1 MKLKTILIDDEKDAL
16 FALRKLL
23 EEFCEGV
30 EVCAE
35 ATSALSGLRLIQQ
48 HQPDVVFL
56 DVEMPGGNGFDLL
69 ETLKTK
75 PINIVFTTAYEQ
87 YAINALRA
95 GAVDYLL
102 KPIDLGELRDA
113 LMRVRARFE
122 RDETMQQASTE
133 EYKIKIAQQGETFFI
148 PCVDILYIEGEGR
161 YSTIHITGGKKHLV
175 SKNLKEFEDELS
187 RHRFFRIHK
196 SFLVNC
202 RYVSR
207 ITHSDGGFVEL
218 SNGKQIEISRRR
230 KMEFQEFM
238 KQ

>member
-1 MKLKTILIDDEKDAL
+1 MILKAVLIDDERDAL

-30 EVCAE
+30 EVCGE
-35 ATSALSGLRLIQQ
+35 ATGALAGLKLIRQFDP
-48 HQPDVVFL
+48 HVVFL

-69 ETLKTK
+69 DTLKQQ
-75 PINIVFTTAYEQ
+75 PVNVVFTTAYEQ

-102 KPIDLGELRDA
+102 KPIDIGELRDA
-113 LMRVRARFE
+113 VKRVRARIE
-122 RDETMQQASTE
+122 REGALLKSPTE
-133 EYKIKIAQQGETFFI
+133 EYKIKISQQGGTFFV
-148 PCVDILYIEGEGR
+148 PCNDVLYVEGEGR
-161 YSTIHITGGKKHLV
+161 YSTIYLADGRKYLV
-175 SKNLKEFEDELS
+175 SKNLKEFEDELL

-202 RYVSR
+202 RYVTR